1 MEGYKYY
8 APGCTYFGYGCL
20 ELLEEGVSLYKWKRG
35 LIVTDKTLVQIGLV
49 KKVTTVLEKAKVE
62 YCIFD
67 EVCSNPTYTVV
78 EDCLECAKK
87 YDVDFV
93 LSIGGGSAHD
103 TAKAVAMLYTNGGTL
118 DDYTTVCVSE
128 KDPLPLVAVNT
139 TAGTASECTM
149 DFVVVDE
156 KKQKKF
162 GLSNIR
168 VIPTISIDDHALMMG
183 LSPSLTSG
191 PGMDALTHAIEAYV
205 SKHSFLLTE
214 QFSLIAIKMI
224 FNALKEAV
232 ITPNEKNR
240 EEMAVG
246 QYIAGLAFGNAGC
259 GLAHSMSHQLS
270 ALYNLPHGLCNA
282 IVLPE
287 TCRINCKSEIA
298 LKKYAK
304 IAEFVFPL
312 ETLNLNDKEKADF
325 LIYKIEELSKSVG
338 TFVSLHDLNV
348 KENDIGILAEK
359 TMVDVSLRHN
369 YYQPSQME
377 VEELFR
383 KLM

>member
-1 MEGYKYY
+1 MQGYKYY
-8 APGCTYFGYGCL
+8 APGCTYFGYGCI
-20 ELLEEGVSLYKWKRG
+20 ELLEEGISLYHWQKG
-35 LIVTDKTLVQIGLV
+35 LIVTDQMLVQIGLV
-49 KKVTTVLEKAKVE
+49 DKVTAVLEKAKVE
-62 YCIFD
+62 YEIFD
-67 EVCSNPTYTVV
+67 GVCPNPTYTVI
-78 EDCLECAKK
+78 EECLHCARINK
-87 YDVDFV
+87 VDFI

-103 TAKAVAMLYTNGGTL
+103 
-118 DDYTTVCVSE
+118 
-128 KDPLPLVAVNT
+128 
-139 TAGTASECTM
+139 TASECTM

-162 GLSNIR
+162 GLSNIK

-183 LSPSLTSG
+183 LSPTLTAG

-205 SKHSFLLTE
+205 SKHNFLLTE
-214 QFSLIAIKMI
+214 QFSLVAIRMI

-232 ITPNEKNR
+232 ISPNEKNR
-240 EEMAVG
+240 EEMTVG

-287 TCRINCKSEIA
+287 ACRINCKSEIA
-298 LKKYAK
+298 LKKYAE
-304 IAEFVFPL
+304 IAEFVFPF
-312 ETLNLNDKEKADF
+312 ETEKLNNKEKADF
-325 LIYKIEELSKSVG
+325 LIYKIEELSKAVG
-338 TFVSLHDLNV
+338 TFISLKNLKV
-348 KENDIGILAEK
+348 KEEDIELLAEK

-369 YYQPSQME
+369 YYQPSRIE